1 MSLTYGISG
10 MFGGL
15 KASGRKQKLGSILED
30 ASAKTLPFLT
40 AAGGEL
46 KKWGQEDWDK
56 FKTTYRPAAE
66 ALVADANQ
74 APDYGRGERESSLS
88 TARGVSGANADVRRA
103 GINPASGRFA
113 RASTDISN
121 MAGRSAGVG
130 GAVARQRADQVA
142 VGKKLNVIGLGGNDP
157 ASSIAALGFVSKGG
171 KDYGKYSGIIGRS
184 ATESLGG
191 AAQGLGTAVGSYRA
205 RNNQNTDGPNSTP
218 PNDYQWGGSSGQGDA
233 NSQNE
238 AFGDDYSGPSFAEG
252 GIIRGP
258 GSGRS
263 DSIPAVIDGRY
274 PARVSN
280 GEHKIPKSVVAAI
293 GRQRLDALI
302 EISRSM
308 TGAN

>member
-1 MSLTYGISG
+1 MSMSYGIAPF
-10 MFGGL
+10 FGGL
-15 KASGRKQKLGSILED
+15 KAAGRKKKLASILSD
-30 ASAKTLPFLT
+30 ASEKALPFLT
-40 AAGGEL
+40 AAGGDL

-74 APDYGRGERESSLS
+74 APDYGRYERESSLS
-88 TARGVSGANADVRRA
+88 TARGVSDANADVRRA
-103 GINPASGRFA
+103 GINPASGRFSA
-113 RASTDISN
+113 AGTDIAK

-142 VGKKLNVIGLGGNDP
+142 VNKKLDVIGLGGNDP
-157 ASSIAALGFVSKGG
+157 AASIAALGFVSKGG
-171 KDYGKYSGIIGRS
+171 REYGKYSGIIGAS
-184 ATESLGG
+184 AAESLGG
-191 AAQGLGTAVGSYRA
+191 AGKGLGTAVGSYSGRK
-205 RNNQNTDGPNSTP
+205 NDDGPNSTP
-218 PNDYQWGGSSGQGDA
+218 PNDYQWGGSSGQNDA
-233 NSQNE
+233 NSQNA

-263 DSIPAVIDGRY
+263 DSIPAVIDGRA

-280 GEHKIPKSVVAAI
+280 GEYLIPANVVAAI

-302 EISRSM
+302 EISRG
-308 TGAN
+308 TAGAN